1 MAYVGNTPSDRSCP
15 APTRVFAQVNTGFR
29 SVRRSVGLAHDPTSQ
44 ETPARTQAAPGGQ
57 FSIGV
62 DTAPSSSS
70 SSMLCAQAETSME
83 LGTKGGKGGGWPRSR
98 VYGTAVE
105 STVHS
110 ICESLPRTV
119 ARISLR
125 TFCGPLTRSCP
136 RPSMTLAT
144 KETSPVMRLRPPQ
157 VGTRWLLKLMP
168 VRAGR
173 SVAGVGGHDRWGGV
187 EFFGEEL

>member
-1 MAYVGNTPSDRSCP
+1 
-15 APTRVFAQVNTGFR
+15 
-29 SVRRSVGLAHDPTSQ
+29 
-44 ETPARTQAAPGGQ
+44 
-57 FSIGV
+57 
-62 DTAPSSSS
+62 
-70 SSMLCAQAETSME
+70 MLCAQAETSME

-125 TFCGPLTRSCP
+125 TFCGPLNRSCP

-187 EFFGEEL
+187 EFFGEELEGAGDSWALGPVEGDGDRVGRVVDVAAEVEQVT